1 MFRYGNSFR
10 VGTERFSFNQL
21 ENEFQISDVGLGVY
35 RQAKNSRNVRMI
47 LSGLSLIS
55 SVAAIAYID
64 RNINT
69 TYTLLGSSFLLSI
82 GSGYYLKQYNERLD
96 KAIWQRNKDLLFPR

>member
-1 MFRYGNSFR
+1 MYRYGNSFR

-35 RQAKNSRNVRMI
+35 RQAKNSRNVRML
-47 LSGLSLIS
+47 LSGLSIVS
-55 SVAAIAYID
+55 GVAAIAYID

-69 TYTLLGSSFLLSI
+69 TYTLLGSSFLLSV